1 MLSRK
6 ISKYLVTLTHFYV
19 ISGQECRKS
28 ILGYV
33 AFKLMPVWLATI
45 MFKTGL
51 VHWMTNFFKFS
62 KRTVSEV
69 LSELTSNK
77 DLQTVLAY
85 NFGDYGMSFIFIG

>member
-1 MLSRK
+1 MLSWK
-6 ISKYLVTLTHFYV
+6 ISKYLVTLTNFCV

-28 ILGYV
+28 ILGFM

-85 NFGDYGMSFIFIG
+85 NFGDYGMSLIFID